1 MKNWST
7 DTKKLSKNQNKF
19 TIWKLEQLI
28 NFGLGNEKITY
39 PKGIEAQIYDWELLL
54 KITEKIV
61 ISIEISTGGYPF
73 FSYSRR
79 FARC

>member
-28 NFGLGNEKITY
+28 NFGLGNEKI
-39 PKGIEAQIYDWELLL
+39 KKNELKKYWSLIDIDPL
-54 KITEKIV
+54 KRKFL
-61 ISIEISTGGYPF
+61 SLF
-73 FSYSRR
+73 L
-79 FARC
+79 

>member
-28 NFGLGNEKITY
+28 NFGLGNEKI
-39 PKGIEAQIYDWELLL
+39 KKNELKKYWNLIDIDPL
-54 KITEKIV
+54 KRKFL
-61 ISIEISTGGYPF
+61 SLF
-73 FSYSRR
+73 L
-79 FARC
+79 